1 MCCWRLISRWNGL
14 SPSKRTGRLAQEWS
28 VRRRDPYRQRGI
40 KLKGMRLQRSE
51 HRDRMGGIE
60 ERRTLDGRE
69 SEIIAFKRLSSKEST
84 RSLNKGLSCI
94 HIIIYNYIC
103 ICIYP
108 SASYDAVWFYS
119 NDNGSIYW
127 SLCAH
132 TLGQTRSLI
141 HHQCL
146 SHQPN
151 VFCDGIIL
159 VFPRH
164 WGVDRFA
171 VDTEPLAELSE
182 SFLKDRDDSS
192 VVSGPNIH

>member
-40 KLKGMRLQRSE
+40 KLKGMRLQRPE
-51 HRDRMGGIE
+51 HWDRMGGIE

-103 ICIYP
+103 IYIYIQVP
-108 SASYDAVWFYS
+108 VMMLSGFTLMIMGASIGAYVHTRLARLGHSYIINVWVTNQMSFVTVSFWYFH
-119 NDNGSIYW
+119 G
-127 SLCAH
+127 
-132 TLGQTRSLI
+132 
-141 HHQCL
+141 
-146 SHQPN
+146 
-151 VFCDGIIL
+151 
-159 VFPRH
+159 
-164 WGVDRFA
+164 
-171 VDTEPLAELSE
+171 TEE
-182 SFLKDRDDSS
+182 
-192 VVSGPNIH
+192 